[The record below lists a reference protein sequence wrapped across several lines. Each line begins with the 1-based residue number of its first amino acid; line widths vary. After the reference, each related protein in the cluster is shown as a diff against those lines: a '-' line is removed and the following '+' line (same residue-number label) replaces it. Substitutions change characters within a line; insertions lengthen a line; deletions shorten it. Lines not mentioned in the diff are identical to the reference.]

1 MLYLNNKNEGD
12 RCCFFWLF
20 FFSLSRCCAVC
31 VQCIILP
38 VESWEPPIKS
48 QPEREKGRKKSSVGC
63 SDSSC
68 AALLYQS
75 RRGETRKEETA
86 GRTCRVTNS
95 EKRCCFSSLGSPQAN
110 CGESLK
116 ERSGVGTGGHR
127 GAQHTDVPEMDELTT
142 QCFIEMQKNFVV
154 FLLVCRS
161 GASSDVV
168 FWISWTL
175 GHMNNLQ
182 QCKACP
188 HQSEAP
194 QGQNFEGYV
203 ALKNFP
209 LLWLQSRIV
218 RNKKVC

>member
-1 MLYLNNKNEGD
+1 ML
-12 RCCFFWLF
+12 FFSLF

-68 AALLYQS
+68 APLLYQS

-127 GAQHTDVPEMDELTT
+127 GAQHTDVPEMDELAT
-142 QCFIEMQKNFVV
+142 QCFIEMQKKCFVSLQKWCLFRCFRV
-154 FLLVCRS
+154 SRTP
-161 GASSDVV
+161 GN
-168 FWISWTL
+168 
-175 GHMNNLQ
+175 MNNLQ
-182 QCKACP
+182 QCKTCP

-194 QGQNFEGYV
+194 QGQK
-203 ALKNFP
+203 L
-209 LLWLQSRIV
+209 
-218 RNKKVC
+218 

>member
-1 MLYLNNKNEGD
+1 M
-12 RCCFFWLF
+12 
-20 FFSLSRCCAVC
+20 
-31 VQCIILP
+31 QCIILP

-63 SDSSC
+63 CDSSC

-75 RRGETRKEETA
+75 CRGETRKEETA

-95 EKRCCFSSLGSPQAN
+95 EKRCCSSSLGSPQAN

-127 GAQHTDVPEMDELTT
+127 GAQHTDMPEMDELAT
-142 QCFIEMQKNFVV
+142 QCFIEMQKNVVV
-154 FLLVCRS
+154 FFVSLQKWCLFRCFRVSR
-161 GASSDVV
+161 
-168 FWISWTL
+168 TL
-175 GHMNNLQ
+175 GNMNNLQ
-182 QCKACP
+182 QCKTCP

-218 RNKKVC
+218 RNKKV